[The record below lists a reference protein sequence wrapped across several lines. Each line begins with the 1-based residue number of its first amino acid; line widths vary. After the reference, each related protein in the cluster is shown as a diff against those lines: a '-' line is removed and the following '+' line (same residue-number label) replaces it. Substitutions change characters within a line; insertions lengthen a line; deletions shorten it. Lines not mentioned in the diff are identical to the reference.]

1 MILDLHPRLSHDE
14 WCGNQPSRHL
24 RLEQPGHWTLLER
37 GHGQLQSLKHELDVI
52 VRIKHQIA
60 PEICKNQRCIQ
71 R

>member
-37 GHGQLQSLKHELDVI
+37 GHGQLQSLKH
-52 VRIKHQIA
+52 
-60 PEICKNQRCIQ
+60 
-71 R
+71 